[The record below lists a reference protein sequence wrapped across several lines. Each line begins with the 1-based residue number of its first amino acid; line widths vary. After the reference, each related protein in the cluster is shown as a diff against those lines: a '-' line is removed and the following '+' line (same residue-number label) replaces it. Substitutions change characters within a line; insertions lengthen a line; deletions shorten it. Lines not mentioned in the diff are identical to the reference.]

1 MRRATSKKV
10 LLQKV
15 RTKAMK
21 REITPAVRTVGG
33 GSVYAE
39 IKRRGGKAH
48 ICIIRSVGGIGDV
61 LMTTPVM
68 HQLKREF
75 PLLKITYAVD
85 QHRVNNNVYGE
96 LVKNAWFINEVIDA
110 RYVKRNE
117 YDAVVDLSAVCIRY
131 ERRGLPAIN
140 RIDLF
145 ARACGVVN
153 LRNKVPFYKVELL
166 EQAIAQQRLS
176 HHKKNGKCLVALH
189 TASFEGKRTWAAKN
203 QIDLIQLCA
212 LRRPDIEFIVF
223 DFNRILGDMNR
234 FSNCTGAS
242 DTTVREMAAL
252 IAECDVFVGPDSG
265 PMHLAGAM
273 GVKSLVVFGS
283 IPPEA
288 RINHYPTHSAIQLN
302 GLSCLGCWYEA
313 CPIAEK
319 CMKMLSGQTVYA
331 KLLSMI
337 VT

>member
-1 MRRATSKKV
+1 MRRVTGKKV
-10 LLQKV
+10 ILHKV
-15 RTKAMK
+15 KEKATK
-21 REITPAVRTVGG
+21 REITPAVRTVGRA
-33 GSVYAE
+33 SVYAE
-39 IKRRGGKAH
+39 IKRRGGNAR

-68 HQLKREF
+68 RQLKREF

-96 LVKNAWFINEVIDA
+96 LVKNAGFIDEVIDA

-153 LRNKVPFYKVELL
+153 LRNKIPFYKVELL
-166 EQAIAQQRLS
+166 EQAIAKQRLS
-176 HHKKNGKCLVALH
+176 HHKKNGKRLVALH
-189 TASFEGKRTWAAKN
+189 TASFDGKRTWDAKN

-223 DFNRILGDMNR
+223 DYNRILGDTNR

-242 DTTVREMAAL
+242 GTTVREMAAL
-252 IAECDVFVGPDSG
+252 IAECDVFIGPDSG

-273 GVKSLVVFGS
+273 GIKSLIMFGS

-288 RINHYPTHSAIQLN
+288 RINYYPTHSAIQLA

-313 CPIAEK
+313 CPIALK
-319 CMKMLSGQTVYA
+319 CMTRLTSQMVYS
-331 KLLSMI
+331 KLAVIL
-337 VT
+337 